1 MSGMVLKLHI
11 DAALFVIEGSISMRC
26 INCYNTIAEDVEF
39 CPSCNFP
46 IYRAKPA
53 TEPQAEPGTG
63 SVERPDTQSSSS
75 EQPLEVAATATATAT
90 GVGAG
95 AAAAARPAL
104 TRAKPAAAPR
114 ATRGRPDSKKR
125 KPVLPR
131 KPGLESR
138 AEKYRKLATGVFT
151 TLAVAGILFYALK
164 SSGFIRTEPDP
175 KSSLQAI
182 ATVRSLQSNQAGQTV
197 DQAMTKML
205 ESARA
210 AGTLVGSQGWFVRPV
225 NGGSGKV
232 RVTFSF
238 EEKQGKRQADWL
250 VDLSNNSVEP
260 ENDLAAS
267 VHKR

>member
-1 MSGMVLKLHI
+1 
-11 DAALFVIEGSISMRC
+11 MRC

-53 TEPQAEPGTG
+53 PERQAEPGTASVDG
-63 SVERPDTQSSSS
+63 SETQPSAS
-75 EQPLEVAATATATAT
+75 EQPLELAATGA
-90 GVGAG
+90 GAG
-95 AAAAARPAL
+95 AAAATATRPAL
-104 TRAKPAAAPR
+104 TRPKPAAAPR
-114 ATRGRPDSKKR
+114 PTRGRPDPKKR

-131 KPGLESR
+131 KPGLETR
-138 AEKYRKLATGVFT
+138 AEKYRKLAAGLFT

-175 KSSLQAI
+175 KASLQAI

-197 DQAMTKML
+197 DQVMTKML

-225 NGGSGKV
+225 SGDSGKV

-250 VDLSNNSVEP
+250 VDLSDNSVAP

-267 VHKR
+267 VYKR

>member
-1 MSGMVLKLHI
+1 MPWSGMVLNVHT
-11 DAALFVIEGSISMRC
+11 DAGLRASGVLSMRC
-26 INCYNTIAEDVEF
+26 INCYNTIADDVEF

-53 TEPQAEPGTG
+53 PERQAEPATG
-63 SVERPDTQSSSS
+63 SVEHPETQPSAS
-75 EQPLEVAATATATAT
+75 EQPLQLAATAA
-90 GVGAG
+90 GAG
-95 AAAAARPAL
+95 AGGAAAAAARPAL
-104 TRAKPAAAPR
+104 TRPKPTAAPR
-114 ATRGRPDSKKR
+114 GTRGRPDPKKK

-138 AEKYRKLATGVFT
+138 AEKYRKLAAGVFT

-175 KSSLQAI
+175 KSALQAI
-182 ATVRSLQSNQAGQTV
+182 ANLRSLPSNQAGQTV

-210 AGTLVGSQGWFVRPV
+210 SGTLVSSQGWFVRPV
-225 NGGSGKV
+225 GGGSGKV

-250 VDLSNNSVEP
+250 VDLSNNSVAP

-267 VHKR
+267 VYKG

>member
-1 MSGMVLKLHI
+1 MVLNVHN
-11 DAALFVIEGSISMRC
+11 DAGLRVLGVVSMRC
-26 INCYNTIAEDVEF
+26 INCYNTIVEDVAF

-90 GVGAG
+90 ATGVGAG

-131 KPGLESR
+131 KPGVESR

-210 AGTLVGSQGWFVRPV
+210 AGTLAASQGWFVRPV

-250 VDLSNNSVEP
+250 VDLSDNSVAP

-267 VHKR
+267 VYKR